1 MSAIAGISRIRQSGL
16 FSKPRTGRDLLC
28 INTEA
33 NLSATLALPGFHGR
47 QTPNGLLAVDA
58 TNDRNPATGNRRDV
72 MRLSA
77 RESASI
83 DIREN
88 VHAVVE
94 FQSSDEIP
102 RILIAD
108 DDPSI
113 VRLLADHCAR
123 MGFDVD
129 TASNGIQALLKA
141 SRTKPDTLVID
152 VNMPEV
158 DGLSVCAHLLDPD
171 RAPINVIVM
180 TGSRNPDTLERCEG
194 FGAFYARK
202 GPKFWEDLEAALTEI
217 HPRMGG
223 RIRQSGMAAPAPAV
237 RRRPRV
243 LLVDDDSDI
252 NRFLTSRLEKC
263 GVDVQYA
270 CNAQQGFRMACR
282 DEPAA
287 IVSDY
292 FMPNGDAQYLLA
304 RLRTTAATE
313 KIPVIVLSG
322 RQLNDITQQNL
333 RREICGHPGATQ
345 ILRKSADTGALFEAL
360 RKFCGFERPHPAGYS
375 A

>member
-1 MSAIAGISRIRQSGL
+1 MLDRLPTIYAVADMNSAI
-16 FSKPRTGRDLLC
+16 
-28 INTEA
+28 E
-33 NLSATLALPGFHGR
+33 
-47 QTPNGLLAVDA
+47 
-58 TNDRNPATGNRRDV
+58 NRRDI
-72 MRLSA
+72 MRQSA
-77 RESASI
+77 REI
-83 DIREN
+83 GRLDIQVDAR
-88 VHAVVE
+88 ATVE
-94 FQSSDEIP
+94 FQSSDETP
-102 RILIAD
+102 KMLIAD

-171 RAPINVIVM
+171 RAPVNVIVI
-180 TGSRNPDTLERCEG
+180 TGGRDPDTLERCEG
-194 FGAFYARK
+194 FGAYYARK
-202 GPKFWEDLEAALTEI
+202 GPNFWDDLEAALAQI
-217 HPRMGG
+217 HPRMAG
-223 RIRQSGMAAPAPAV
+223 RIRQSGALAVAPAV
-237 RRRPRV
+237 RRRPCV
-243 LLVDDDSDI
+243 LLV
-252 NRFLTSRLEKC
+252 EKC

-270 CNAQQGFRMACR
+270 SDAQQGFRMACK

-287 IVSDY
+287 IVTDY
-292 FMPNGDAQYLLA
+292 FMPNGDAQYLLT
-304 RLRTTAATE
+304 RLRTTAATK

-322 RQLNDITQQNL
+322 RQLSEATIQTL

-345 ILRKSADTGALFEAL
+345 ILRKSQDTQALFEAL
-360 RKFCGFERPHPAGYS
+360 EKFCGFEREHPPLRAVKL

>member
-1 MSAIAGISRIRQSGL
+1 MDD
-16 FSKPRTGRDLLC
+16 T
-28 INTEA
+28 
-33 NLSATLALPGFHGR
+33 
-47 QTPNGLLAVDA
+47 
-58 TNDRNPATGNRRDV
+58 NPAIGNRRDI

-77 RESASI
+77 RQTGGI
-83 DIREN
+83 DIRED
-88 VHAVVE
+88 APAMAE
-94 FQSSDEIP
+94 SQSSDEIP

-113 VRLLADHCAR
+113 VRLLADHCSR

-180 TGSRNPDTLERCEG
+180 TGSRNPETLERCEG

-202 GPKFWEDLEAALTEI
+202 GPKFWEDLEAALAEI

-223 RIRQSGMAAPAPAV
+223 RIRQSGMQAPAPAV

-243 LLVDDDSDI
+243 LLVDDDNDI
-252 NRFLTSRLEKC
+252 NRFLSSRLEKC
-263 GVDVQYA
+263 GIEVQYA
-270 CNAQQGFRMACR
+270 SDAQQGFRIACR
-282 DEPAA
+282 DEPTA
-287 IVSDY
+287 IVTDY
-292 FMPNGDAQYLLA
+292 FMPNGDAQYFLT

-313 KIPVIVLSG
+313 RIPVIVLSG
-322 RQLNDITQQNL
+322 RQLNDATQQSL
-333 RREICGHPGATQ
+333 RREICGHPGAAQ
-345 ILRKSADTGALFEAL
+345 ILVKSQDTHALFQAL
-360 RKFCGFERPHPAGYS
+360 KKFCGFERELYPSLSLA
-375 A
+375 

>member
-1 MSAIAGISRIRQSGL
+1 MDVEM
-16 FSKPRTGRDLLC
+16 PD
-28 INTEA
+28 
-33 NLSATLALPGFHGR
+33 
-47 QTPNGLLAVDA
+47 GLLAIHAMDGA
-58 TNDRNPATGNRRDV
+58 NPAIGNRKV
-72 MRLSA
+72 IMRLSA
-77 RESASI
+77 GETGRIDNREDAPAI
-83 DIREN
+83 
-88 VHAVVE
+88 VE
-94 FQSSDEIP
+94 SQSSDEIP

-202 GPKFWEDLEAALTEI
+202 GPKFWQDLEAALTEI

-223 RIRQSGMAAPAPAV
+223 RIRQSGTHAPAPAV
-237 RRRPRV
+237 RKRPRV

-252 NRFLTSRLEKC
+252 NRFLSSRLEKC

-270 CNAQQGFRMACR
+270 SDAQQGFRMACR
-282 DEPAA
+282 EEPAA
-287 IVSDY
+287 IVTDY
-292 FMPNGDAQYLLA
+292 FMPNGDAQYLLT
-304 RLRTTAATE
+304 RLRTNAATGN
-313 KIPVIVLSG
+313 IPVIVLSG
-322 RQLNDITQQNL
+322 RQLNEVTQQGL

-345 ILRKSADTGALFEAL
+345 ILRKSADTDALFEAL
-360 RKFCGFERPHPAGYS
+360 KKFCGFEREHHPSLNLA
-375 A
+375 